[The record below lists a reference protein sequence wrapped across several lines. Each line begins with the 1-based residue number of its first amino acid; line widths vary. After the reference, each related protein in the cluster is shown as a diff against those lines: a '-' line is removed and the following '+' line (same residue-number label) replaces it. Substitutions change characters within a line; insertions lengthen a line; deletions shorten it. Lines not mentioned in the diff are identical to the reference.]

1 MAARHGFEPIDLGVH
16 MPLEEIADAAEPR
29 GAALVR
35 FSIAREIS
43 PSTRTEHLPSSTA
56 RFPYTRAMIHR
67 VSWVAFCV
75 LGLALGGCDSSAESA
90 GGSAGMG
97 GAGGGGGTGGAPRL
111 VVTADWLNQ
120 TLTLLDYAKLV
131 DGESDGP
138 SSVLDTID
146 LSDWAPGPIEVEIS
160 PDGTTAVV
168 AVGPAFFDSGVTN
181 TLIGSPEVPPGGT
194 LLIVDLSTGD
204 ATELAT
210 EDVPLGIAISSDG
223 ALAYTANYGTN
234 DAPGDTLS
242 VIDIAQRQ
250 VIREISLG
258 GRPEQVALSPDGT
271 LGVVNIAGGS
281 GGIHIFETADIEG
294 TLSPLVPT
302 GNDPS
307 DVTFLDD
314 ETRVA
319 VANSFSLDVTL
330 VDTSD
335 PSAPTVIN
343 SFEMEGG
350 FPYGVTYMPG
360 RDQILAPTGTGSNL
374 VTIDRDA
381 DVLVPGPPRML
392 PGREFPLTAAVDAS
406 ESFAFVAHI
415 VDKELSII
423 DLESGNLRSVTW
435 LAGPGPAYVAVQ
447 P

>member
-1 MAARHGFEPIDLGVH
+1 MIQHLG
-16 MPLEEIADAAEPR
+16 
-29 GAALVR
+29 
-35 FSIAREIS
+35 S
-43 PSTRTEHLPSSTA
+43 
-56 RFPYTRAMIHR
+56 
-67 VSWVAFCV
+67 VACCV
-75 LGLALGGCDSSAESA
+75 LVLALGGCESPAGSAGGS

-97 GAGGGGGTGGAPRL
+97 GAGGAGGAPRL

-120 TLTLLDYAKLV
+120 SLTLLDYAKLV

-138 SSVLDTID
+138 SSVLYTID
-146 LSDWAPGPIEVEIS
+146 LSEWEPGPIEVEIS

-181 TLIGSPEVPPGGT
+181 TLVGSPEVPPGGT
-194 LLIVDLSTGD
+194 LLIVDLNTGD

-223 ALAYTANYGTN
+223 AVAYTANYGTN

-250 VIREISLG
+250 VVQEISLG

-271 LGVVNIAGGS
+271 LGVVNIAGSS
-281 GGIHIFETADIEG
+281 GGIHVFETADVGG
-294 TLSPLVPT
+294 TLSPLVST

-314 ETRVA
+314 QTRVV
-319 VANSFSLDVTL
+319 VANSFSLDATL

-335 PSAPTVIN
+335 PSAPTVIG
-343 SFEMEGG
+343 SFAIGGG

-360 RDQILAPTGTGSNL
+360 RDQILAPAGTGSNL
-374 VTIDRDA
+374 VTIERDA
-381 DVLVPGPPRML
+381 DVLMPGLPSML
-392 PGREFPLTAAVDAS
+392 PGGAFPLTAAVDAS

-423 DLESGNLRSVTW
+423 DLGSGAVRSVSW
-435 LAGPGPAYVAVQ
+435 LAAPGPTYVAVQ

>member
-1 MAARHGFEPIDLGVH
+1 
-16 MPLEEIADAAEPR
+16 
-29 GAALVR
+29 
-35 FSIAREIS
+35 
-43 PSTRTEHLPSSTA
+43 
-56 RFPYTRAMIHR
+56 MIHR
-67 VSWVAFCV
+67 LGWIAFCV
-75 LGLALGGCDSSAESA
+75 LGVAVGGCDSSTGSA
-90 GGSAGMG
+90 GGSG
-97 GAGGGGGTGGAPRL
+97 GASGGGGTGGAPRL

-120 TLTLLDYAKLV
+120 SLTLLDYAKLT

-138 SSVLDTID
+138 SSRLFTID
-146 LSDWAPGPIEVEIS
+146 LSEWEPGPIEVEIS
-160 PDGTTAVV
+160 PDGTAAVV

-194 LLIVDLSTGD
+194 LLIVDLDTGD
-204 ATELAT
+204 VTELVT
-210 EDVPLGIAISSDG
+210 EDVPLGIAISADG
-223 ALAYTANYGTN
+223 ALAYTANYGTS

-242 VIDIAQRQ
+242 IIDIAQRR
-250 VIREISLG
+250 VIQEISLD
-258 GRPEQVALSPDGT
+258 GRPEQVALSPGGT

-281 GGIHIFETADIEG
+281 GGIHIFETADVEG

-314 ETRVA
+314 ETRVV

-330 VDTSD
+330 VDISD
-335 PSAPTVIN
+335 PSAPTVID

-381 DVLVPGPPRML
+381 DVLIPRLPRML
-392 PGREFPLTAAVDAS
+392 PGREFPLTAAVDAA
-406 ESFAFVAHI
+406 ETFAFVAHV
-415 VDKELSII
+415 VDRELSII
-423 DLESGNLRSVTW
+423 DLESGAVRSVSW
-435 LAGPGPAYVAVQ
+435 LAAPGPTYVAVQ